1 MNIGRKRRRSG
12 GEESSLLDLFQA
24 GDQYYG
30 FAGNWIGFEF
40 FAKGYVLRAN
50 TQHRV
55 SGWIL
60 RTMGGSKGLFR
71 FLRLSFH
78 RFYQ

>member
-30 FAGNWIGFEF
+30 FAVF
-40 FAKGYVLRAN
+40 FKKQN
-50 TQHRV
+50 KICKKSMH
-55 SGWIL
+55 
-60 RTMGGSKGLFR
+60 
-71 FLRLSFH
+71 
-78 RFYQ
+78 

>member
-30 FAGNWIGFEF
+30 FAGIGLFVF
-40 FAKGYVLRAN
+40 FKIAKIYVLRAN
-50 TQHRV
+50 T
-55 SGWIL
+55 
-60 RTMGGSKGLFR
+60 GSQVGF
-71 FLRLSFH
+71 
-78 RFYQ
+78 

>member
-40 FAKGYVLRAN
+40 FAKVYVMRAN
-50 TQHRV
+50 T
-55 SGWIL
+55 
-60 RTMGGSKGLFR
+60 GSQIG
-71 FLRLSFH
+71 FLELWEGVRGYFG
-78 RFYQ
+78 F

>member
-30 FAGNWIGFEF
+30 FAGNWIGFDF
-40 FAKGYVLRAN
+40 FTKIYVLRAN
-50 TQHRV
+50 T
-55 SGWIL
+55 
-60 RTMGGSKGLFR
+60 GSQVGF
-71 FLRLSFH
+71 
-78 RFYQ
+78 

>member
-30 FAGNWIGFEF
+30 FSVFLNKIK
-40 FAKGYVLRAN
+40 FAKNLCIEC
-50 TQHRV
+50 QHRI
-55 SGWIL
+55 SGWII
-60 RTMGGSKGLFR
+60 GIIGESKGLSG
-71 FLRLSFH
+71 LLKLGFH
-78 RFYQ
+78 SCYQ